1 MDEPDRHTPEQKAAL
16 LKLARDT
23 IASRLKVT
31 PPPGDTSDAELK
43 EKRGAFVTLRKRGT
57 LRGCIGE
64 IEATEPLW
72 DVVRK
77 MAIQSAFHDPRFQT
91 LSEAELDTIEIE
103 ISVLTP
109 MEKVSGPEDIEIG
122 VHGLLIRK
130 GFNAGL
136 LLPQVATR
144 YDWDPVT
151 FLEQTCHK
159 AGLGTDDWKSD
170 AQIQRFSA
178 EIFSE
183 KDI

>member
-1 MDEPDRHTPEQKAAL
+1 MGEPDRHTPEQKAAL

-23 IASRLKVT
+23 IASRLTDT
-31 PPPGDTSDAELK
+31 PRPGDTSDAELK
-43 EKRGAFVTLRKRGT
+43 EKRGAFVTLRKRGA

-64 IEATEPLW
+64 IEATQPLW
-72 DVVRK
+72 DVVGK
-77 MAIQSAFHDPRFQT
+77 MAIQSAFHDPRFPT
-91 LSEAELDTIEIE
+91 LTKAELDKIEIE

-109 MEKVSGPEDIEIG
+109 MERIAGPEEIEIG
-122 VHGLLIRK
+122 VHGLFIRK
-130 GFNAGL
+130 GFNSGL

-151 FLEQTCHK
+151 FLQQTCHK

-170 AQIQRFSA
+170 AQIWRFSA

-183 KDI
+183 KNG

>member
-1 MDEPDRHTPEQKAAL
+1 MGTPDQHTPEQKAAL

-23 IASRLKVT
+23 IASRLTDT
-31 PPPGDTSDAELK
+31 PRPGDTSDAELK
-43 EKRGAFVTLRKRGT
+43 EKRGAFVTLRKRGA

-64 IEATEPLW
+64 IEAAESLW
-72 DVVRK
+72 DVVGK
-77 MAIQSAFHDPRFQT
+77 MAIQSAFHDPRFPA
-91 LSEAELDTIEIE
+91 LCKAELDTIEIE

-109 MEKVSGPEDIEIG
+109 MEQINGPEDIEIG
-122 VHGLLIRK
+122 VHGLLIGK
-130 GFNAGL
+130 GFNSGL

-144 YDWDPVT
+144 YEWDPVT

-159 AGLGTDDWKSD
+159 AGLVSDDWKSD

-183 KDI
+183 KDV

>member
-1 MDEPDRHTPEQKAAL
+1 MAEPDRHTPEQKAAL
-16 LKLARDT
+16 LELARDT
-23 IASRLKVT
+23 ITSKIEGT
-31 PPPGDTSDAELK
+31 PLPGNTADADLK
-43 EKRGAFVTLRKRGT
+43 EKRGAFVTLRKRGA

-64 IEATEPLW
+64 IEAAEPLW
-72 DVVRK
+72 DVVKK
-77 MAIQSAFHDPRFQT
+77 MAIQSAFHDPRFPT
-91 LSEAELDTIEIE
+91 LSKAELNTIEIE

-109 MEKVSGPEDIEIG
+109 MERINGPEDVEIG
-122 VHGLLIRK
+122 VHGLFIRK
-130 GFNAGL
+130 GFNSGL

-144 YDWDPVT
+144 YDWDSVT

-170 AQIQRFSA
+170 AQIWRFSA